1 MRAGRT
7 IVGVCIM
14 VLIVV
19 GGSVPARA
27 NVRSRALYARGLIP
41 FSSGQWQDAYRLFDQ
56 AVQADS
62 SDAVAWYY
70 RGLTE
75 VRLGQTAEAIK
86 DLEQAL
92 ALDPS
97 LAHAALDLGIV
108 YFDAG
113 QYAQAKSW
121 LERAYQQGSERRVCE
136 FFLGVTSYRLGEDA
150 AALVYLNDATA
161 DPEVRT
167 AAQYYAGLV
176 RLRQGDTAAASEA
189 FTQVA
194 KEQPQSEIGRAALRY
209 RASAEARQPPPV
221 IAGGRQKPWSVYG
234 KVGFEYDSNVLI
246 APSNSA
252 LKTSQGI
259 SRESDGRA
267 VLGAGGGYTL
277 LETDLGSA
285 RASYDFYQSIHFH
298 LTEFDLQGHRL
309 RLDLASRPATVRY
322 GISGT
327 YDFYALNYRAFFQE
341 GLGTPWVAVT
351 ERDNAA
357 TQLYYTARG
366 RDFFQKPYDPSRDAV
381 DQAVGL
387 RQVVGLGAADGV
399 LSFGYQ
405 FDSEDTLAHGQ
416 PGQPVVCSPT
426 TQTSGCGA
434 RDFEYNGNQFD
445 VGLAAVLFGLA
456 RAQLAYQ
463 FRLEDYQFPNS
474 RVDFAKRRHDNEH
487 QFALALEHDLTS
499 ELTLTFDYV
508 GVINNSNIDNFQYD
522 RNIVSV
528 GVRVAF

>member
-7 IVGVCIM
+7 IVGVGII
-14 VLIVV
+14 VLSAV
-19 GGSVPARA
+19 GVRVPAHA
-27 NVRSRALYARGLIP
+27 DVRSHALYARGLIP
-41 FSSGQWQDAYRLFDQ
+41 FSDGQWEEAYRLFDQ
-56 AVQADS
+56 AVQADGN
-62 SDAVAWYY
+62 DAVAWYY
-70 RGLTE
+70 RGLTQA
-75 VRLGQTAEAIK
+75 RLQHTGEAIT
-86 DLEQAL
+86 DLERAL

-97 LAHAALDLGIV
+97 LPHAALDLGIV
-108 YFDAG
+108 YFDTG
-113 QYAQAKSW
+113 QYTDAKKW

-136 FFLGVTSYRLGEDA
+136 FFLGVTSYRLGDDA

-161 DPEVRT
+161 DPEVR
-167 AAQYYAGLV
+167 AAARYYLGLV
-176 RLRQGDTAAASEA
+176 RSRQGDGAAASEA

-194 KEQPQSEIGRAALRY
+194 KEQPQSEIGRAAQGY
-209 RASAEARQPPPV
+209 RAPEARQPLPML
-221 IAGGRQKPWSVYG
+221 IGRPQKPWSVYG

-252 LKTSQGI
+252 LKASQGI

-267 VLGAGGGYTL
+267 VLGGGGGYTL
-277 LETDLGSA
+277 LDTNLGSA
-285 RASYDFYQSIHFH
+285 YASYDFYQSIHFH

-309 RLDLASRPATVRY
+309 RLDLASQPGTVRY

-341 GLGTPWVAVT
+341 GLGTPWVAVN

-366 RDFFQKPYDPSRDAV
+366 RDFFQAPYQPSRDAV

-387 RQVVGLGAADGV
+387 RQVVALGAADRV
-399 LSFGYQ
+399 LSLGYQ
-405 FDSEDTLAHGQ
+405 FDSEDTVAHGQ
-416 PGQPVVCSPT
+416 PGQPVICSPT

-445 VGLAAVLFGLA
+445 VGLAALLFGVA
-456 RAQLAYQ
+456 RGQLAYQ

-487 QFALALEHDLTS
+487 QIALALEHDLTA

-522 RNIVSV
+522 RNIVSL
-528 GVRVAF
+528 GVRVVF